1 MQNTITFP
9 LIFQSYEQQ
18 KKKQKSALAQTGD
31 WCVRDVFVLL
41 VVGDLSV
48 AFLYWVCVELFAG
61 DKSPTAVE
69 FYIIHVFFVRA

>member
-1 MQNTITFP
+1 MH
-9 LIFQSYEQQ
+9 
-18 KKKQKSALAQTGD
+18 TGD

-48 AFLYWVCVELFAG
+48 VFLYWVCVELFAG